1 MKAHDAIRAALTEAA
16 ARLGASVAAS
26 TIELEQP
33 RDPAHGDLATNLAL
47 TLAKSLKQK
56 PRAVADR
63 LVATLTLPQGLVR
76 KIEVAGPGFVNFFLA
91 EAQLAT
97 VLAGVLAAGGNYG
110 KRDAGRGTK
119 VNVEFVSA
127 NPTGPLHVGHGR
139 GAALGDGIASLLE
152 WTGHAVTREFYV
164 NDAGTQ
170 IDKLARSLWAR
181 VQQAVGRPA
190 DIPEGGYHG
199 EYLIELAAAVLVRE
213 GRSFADLPQDEG
225 ERRCREIGVQS
236 QRAEQDED
244 LREFGVKFDVTFFE
258 SSVYRDGL
266 LDQTLADLRAR
277 GYTYERDGALW
288 LRTTAFGDDK
298 DRVLRKSDGTY
309 TYLLPDIAYHR
320 QKHER
325 GFARAIDVLGADHH
339 GYIGRMRAAMQ
350 ALGYP
355 ADFYHVELVQLV
367 RVVRGGEEVRFSK
380 RSGEFVTLRDLFQ
393 ETGVDA
399 ARYFFL
405 MRRGDAQFVFD
416 VDLAKSQKEE
426 NPVYYV
432 QMAHARMSGIF
443 RVAAR
448 EPASVRADGVD
459 LAVLVE
465 PEEAD
470 LMKEVAAFP
479 GVVARAAETLEP
491 HRVTGYLEGLARRA
505 HGWYHKYRV
514 LGEPEEA
521 ARLVLAAAVRH
532 VLANGL
538 NLLGISAPDRM

>member
-110 KRDAGRGTK
+110 KGDAGRGTK

-199 EYLIELAAAVLVRE
+199 EYLIELAAAVLARE

-225 ERRCREIGVQS
+225 ERRCREIGVRS